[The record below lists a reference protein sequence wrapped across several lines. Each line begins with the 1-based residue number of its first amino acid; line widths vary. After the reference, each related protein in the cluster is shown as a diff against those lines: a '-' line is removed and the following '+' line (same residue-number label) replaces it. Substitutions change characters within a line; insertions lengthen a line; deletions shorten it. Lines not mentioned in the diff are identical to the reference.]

1 MSRFDAARCAGSS
14 DVAGTLRV
22 PSAGPIEKPCNTQA
36 RVTASGACLRRG
48 FTLVELLVVI
58 AIIGVLV
65 SMLLPAVQ
73 QAREAARRSQCVNN
87 LKQIGVGFLN
97 HENMH
102 KILPSSGW
110 SLWVVGD
117 ADMGA
122 GGRQPGGWM
131 YQILPYVEQ
140 QALYD
145 LPSDGRV
152 DLITTQQKENAREL
166 QRKPVPI
173 FNCPSRRVAQL
184 MAYSLDP
191 VWQPKNSAAISE
203 VVCGDYAASAGDNSR
218 GPLAQMKGQGTED
231 TDDDEWFPDDLQ
243 NFIKFYA
250 PPYPGYGGNAASQ
263 VFEPPLDGQSGVNFS
278 RVAIELRH
286 ISDGTANTYMVGEK
300 NLHPEAYDGSIGSG
314 GDGNS
319 CFQGYDWDTHRWT
332 FEPPVP
338 DTPGADI
345 YQAFGSAHPTTWH
358 MVFCDGSV
366 RALSYDIDLTTH
378 KRLSNRYDGQTVG
391 VN

>member
-1 MSRFDAARCAGSS
+1 MSRPNGRARRG
-14 DVAGTLRV
+14 
-22 PSAGPIEKPCNTQA
+22 
-36 RVTASGACLRRG
+36 G

-65 SMLLPAVQ
+65 AMLLPAVQ

-97 HENMH
+97 HESTH

-122 GGRQPGGWM
+122 GARQPGGWM
-131 YQILPYVEQ
+131 YQILPFVEQ

-145 LPSDGRV
+145 LPSDGRADV
-152 DLITTQQKENAREL
+152 ITTQQKQNAREL
-166 QRKPVPI
+166 QRKPIAI
-173 FNCPSRRVAQL
+173 FNCPSRRVSQPL
-184 MAYSLDP
+184 SFNIDP
-191 VWQPKNSAAISE
+191 VFQPRTNSAEISE
-203 VVCGDYAASAGDNSR
+203 VVCGDYAASVGDNTR
-218 GPLAQMKGQGTED
+218 GPLFQLAGQGTEEP
-231 TDDDEWFPDDLQ
+231 DDDEWFPDDLQ
-243 NFIKFYA
+243 TFLKFYQ
-250 PPYPGYGGNAASQ
+250 PTSYPGYPGYNATKAP
-263 VFEPPLDGQSGVNFS
+263 FEPPLDGQSGVNFL

-319 CFQGYDWDTHRWT
+319 CFQGFDWDTHRWT

-378 KRLSNRYDGQTVG
+378 KRLSNRFDGQTVG